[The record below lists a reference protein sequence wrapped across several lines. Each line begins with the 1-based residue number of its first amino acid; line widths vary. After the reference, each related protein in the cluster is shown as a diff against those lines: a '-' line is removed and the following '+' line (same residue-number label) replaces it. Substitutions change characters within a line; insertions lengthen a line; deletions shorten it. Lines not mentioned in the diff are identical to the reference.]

1 MPGYRLGA
9 LDTGMDDR
17 SLEYRALA
25 AECVKLARSATDANR
40 RSEYLALA
48 QMWTELAKEAAR
60 GARALN
66 RAEDEFNNAQITKA
80 VEAARPVQQQQQQI
94 QPKKRGS

>member
-1 MPGYRLGA
+1 MPGYSPGLGA
-9 LDTGMDDR
+9 GMDNR

-25 AECVKLARSATDANR
+25 AECLKLAGCATDPNR

-66 RAEDEFNNAQITKA
+66 RAQEEFNNAQIAKA
-80 VEAARPVQQQQQQI
+80 VEAAPLVQQQQQQI

>member
-1 MPGYRLGA
+1 MDA
-9 LDTGMDDR
+9 GMDNR

-25 AECVKLARSATDANR
+25 AECLKLAGCATDPNR

-60 GARALN
+60 GARALD
-66 RAEDEFNNAQITKA
+66 RAQEELNNPQIAKA
-80 VEAARPVQQQQQQI
+80 VEAAPPVLQQQQQI

>member
-1 MPGYRLGA
+1 MLGYRSGA
-9 LDTGMDDR
+9 LDAGMDDR

-25 AECVKLARSATDANR
+25 AECLKLAGSATDLNR

-80 VEAARPVQQQQQQI
+80 VEAARPVQQQQQI

>member
-1 MPGYRLGA
+1 MDA
-9 LDTGMDDR
+9 GMDNR

-25 AECVKLARSATDANR
+25 AECLKFAGCATDPNR

-66 RAEDEFNNAQITKA
+66 RAEEEFNNAQIAKA
-80 VEAARPVQQQQQQI
+80 VEAAPPVLQQQQQI

>member
-1 MPGYRLGA
+1 M
-9 LDTGMDDR
+9 
-17 SLEYRALA
+17 A
-25 AECVKLARSATDANR
+25 AECLKLAGSATDSNR

>member
-1 MPGYRLGA
+1 MDA
-9 LDTGMDDR
+9 GMDNR

-25 AECVKLARSATDANR
+25 AECLKLAGCATDPNR

-60 GARALN
+60 GARTLDHAQ
-66 RAEDEFNNAQITKA
+66 EEFNNAQIAKA
-80 VEAARPVQQQQQQI
+80 VEAAPPVLQQQQQI

>member
-1 MPGYRLGA
+1 MPGYSPGLGA
-9 LDTGMDDR
+9 GMDNR

-25 AECVKLARSATDANR
+25 AECLKLAGCATDPNR

-60 GARALN
+60 GARALDH
-66 RAEDEFNNAQITKA
+66 AQEEFNNAQIAKA
-80 VEAARPVQQQQQQI
+80 VEAAPPVQQQQQQI

>member
-1 MPGYRLGA
+1 MN
-9 LDTGMDDR
+9 DR

-25 AECVKLARSATDANR
+25 AECLKLAGRATDPNR

-48 QMWTELAKEAAR
+48 QIWTDLAKEAAR
-60 GARALN
+60 GARALDH
-66 RAEDEFNNAQITKA
+66 AQEEFNNAQIPKA
-80 VEAARPVQQQQQQI
+80 VETAQPVQQQQQI

>member
-1 MPGYRLGA
+1 
-9 LDTGMDDR
+9 
-17 SLEYRALA
+17 
-25 AECVKLARSATDANR
+25 
-40 RSEYLALA
+40 
-48 QMWTELAKEAAR
+48 MWTELAKEAAR

>member
-1 MPGYRLGA
+1 
-9 LDTGMDDR
+9 MDDR
-17 SLEYRALA
+17 SLEYRTLA
-25 AECVKLARSATDANR
+25 AECLKLAASATDSNR

-66 RAEDEFNNAQITKA
+66 HAQDEFNNAQIAKA

-94 QPKKRGS
+94 QPKKRGK

>member
-1 MPGYRLGA
+1 MPGYSPGLGA
-9 LDTGMDDR
+9 GMDNR

-25 AECVKLARSATDANR
+25 AECLKLAGCATDPNR

-60 GARALN
+60 GARALDH
-66 RAEDEFNNAQITKA
+66 AQEEFNNAQIAKA
-80 VEAARPVQQQQQQI
+80 VEAAPPVLQQQQQI

>member
-1 MPGYRLGA
+1 MLGYRSGA
-9 LDTGMDDR
+9 LDAGMDDR

-25 AECVKLARSATDANR
+25 AECLKLAGSATDLNR

-60 GARALN
+60 GERALN

-80 VEAARPVQQQQQQI
+80 VEAARPMAD
-94 QPKKRGS
+94 G